1 MGKDARM
8 DYSVIPAGIFTDPE
22 IASVGLREKEAEA
35 KGITVAVGRFPYA
48 ASGKAM
54 GMGETEG
61 FVQIVSDPATG
72 KVLGC
77 SIVGAH
83 ATDLIGEVA
92 LAMKTGAT
100 VKDIA
105 ETIHA
110 HPTLPEIVMEAAE
123 DVHGMAIHKIG
134 RKK

>member
-1 MGKDARM
+1 
-8 DYSVIPAGIFTDPE
+8 
-22 IASVGLREKEAEA
+22 
-35 KGITVAVGRFPYA
+35 
-48 ASGKAM
+48 M

-61 FVQIVSDPATG
+61 FVQIVSDPATD